1 MKTFVQKKSI
11 KLFRVWTGF
20 HKNTD
25 IYNKIFYNINK
36 KILYDLWYTF
46 FIFGCTS
53 DFDPKI
59 HSMCVYIFTHI
70 FLDLILKT
78 K

>member
-11 KLFRVWTGF
+11 KLFRVWTAF

-46 FIFGCTS
+46 FIFSCTS
-53 DFDPKI
+53 DFSKI
-59 HSMCVYIFTHI
+59 HSMYIFTHI
-70 FLDLILKT
+70 FLDLILTT